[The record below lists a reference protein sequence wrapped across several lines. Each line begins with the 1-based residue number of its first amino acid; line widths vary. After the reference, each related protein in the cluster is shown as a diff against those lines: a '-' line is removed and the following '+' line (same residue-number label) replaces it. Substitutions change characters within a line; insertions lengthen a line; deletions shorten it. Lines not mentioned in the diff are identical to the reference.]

1 MAGWAYASAHLLCNR
16 LRKRRRWTWILRIPP
31 STLDTGRHTVFG
43 FHDSV
48 QNPKHKIQCCDL
60 ENKVNQTF
68 KKDIYVRFL
77 EASFELY
84 PCAICLLN
92 QLFLGYGI
100 SAISHLL
107 VALMFL
113 YKIFQKFALLAI
125 WYVFAS
131 ACFWCA
137 YASCV
142 SFKWLLWLWVQPCA
156 FAEVMS
162 CDLADCTV
170 SRLLLSNILTK
181 VWRGQFSTQ
190 PTELFYFT
198 VIIFIIN

>member
-1 MAGWAYASAHLLCNR
+1 M
-16 LRKRRRWTWILRIPP
+16 
-31 STLDTGRHTVFG
+31 FG
-43 FHDSV
+43 FHDSE

-100 SAISHLL
+100 AAISHLL

-125 WYVFAS
+125 
-131 ACFWCA
+131 
-137 YASCV
+137 
-142 SFKWLLWLWVQPCA
+142 
-156 FAEVMS
+156 
-162 CDLADCTV
+162 
-170 SRLLLSNILTK
+170 
-181 VWRGQFSTQ
+181 
-190 PTELFYFT
+190 
-198 VIIFIIN
+198 